1 LLPVTRLM
9 SLARLMSVVCAV
21 LWRATGTVLS
31 PLRGP
36 VCSPPPGMVS
46 SLPPGL
52 VTAAVHAHEDQ
63 GD

>member
-1 LLPVTRLM
+1 M
-9 SLARLMSVVCAV
+9 SVARLMSMVCAV
-21 LWRATGTVLS
+21 FWRATGTVLS
-31 PLRGP
+31 PLPGL

-52 VTAAVHAHEDQ
+52 VAAAVHAHEDQ

>member
-1 LLPVTRLM
+1 LMPVAGLM
-9 SLARLMSVVCAV
+9 SLACLMFVVRLMPVVGR
-21 LWRATGTVLS
+21 L
-31 PLRGP
+31 PGP